1 MLSVLYK
8 AIFLHKLLSLGDAIK
23 NAWCRKLLRAAQ
35 RPFAIAIS
43 RSFRTNSMLSALTIA
58 NILPVDYV
66 IKMRISNKA
75 LMDSTIPLV
84 PLSVPLVRYIVT
96 PIKSLQRPSNCTE
109 KQFFRSMIRENLAE
123 EWNNEWVTSP
133 LAPHTKL
140 FFPTVSDAAVL
151 ASLHTDAETVQVLT
165 GHCMLNHHSAKIK
178 KRVIRRLGVWADDKI
193 VHHFLSIVTF
203 INAPS

>member
-8 AIFLHKLLSLGDAIK
+8 AIFLHKLLSLGGAMK
-23 NAWCRKLLRAAQ
+23 NALCRKLLRATQ

-43 RSFRTNSMLSALTIA
+43 RSFRTNSTLSALTIA

-66 IKMRISNKA
+66 IKMRTSNKA
-75 LMDSTIPLV
+75 LMNSTFPLV
-84 PLSVPLVRYIVT
+84 PLSVTLVSYIVT

-133 LAPHTKL
+133 LASHTKL
-140 FFPTVSDAAVL
+140 FFPCLRCCGSGL
-151 ASLHTDAETVQVLT
+151 ATDGCRNRAGPDRPLYAEPSLSK
-165 GHCMLNHHSAKIK
+165 N
-178 KRVIRRLGVWADDKI
+178 
-193 VHHFLSIVTF
+193 
-203 INAPS
+203 

>member
-8 AIFLHKLLSLGDAIK
+8 AIFLHKLLSLGGAIK

-66 IKMRISNKA
+66 INMRISNKA
-75 LMDSTIPLV
+75 LMDSRFPLV
-84 PLSVPLVRYIVT
+84 PLSVTLVRYIVT

-133 LAPHTKL
+133 LASHTKL
-140 FFPTVSDAAVL
+140 FFPSLQCSGSGL
-151 ASLHTDAETVQVLT
+151 ATDGRRNRAGPDRPLYAEPSLSK
-165 GHCMLNHHSAKIK
+165 N
-178 KRVIRRLGVWADDKI
+178 
-193 VHHFLSIVTF
+193 
-203 INAPS
+203 